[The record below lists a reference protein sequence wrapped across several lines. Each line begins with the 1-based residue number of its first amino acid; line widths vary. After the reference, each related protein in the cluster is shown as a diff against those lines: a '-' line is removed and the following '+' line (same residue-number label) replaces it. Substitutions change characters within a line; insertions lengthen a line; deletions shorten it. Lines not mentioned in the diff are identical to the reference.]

1 MTRSGG
7 VCVGAFMDTT
17 LSSLG
22 TRFAADAGTLAELIS
37 SLQRR
42 GYQVVG
48 PTVRNGAI
56 VYDTVESVEDLPAG
70 WTDEQAPGRYRLK
83 QRSDRALFGYT
94 LSPQSWK
101 RFLHPP
107 QVRLFKAEREGG
119 GFRVLEN
126 GDGAAPR
133 YALLGVRACELAAIT
148 LQDRVLLGDRYV
160 DPTYKRR
167 REETFL
173 VAVQCTQASSSC
185 FCTSMGTGPRTT
197 GGFDISLTEAV
208 DGDSVAY
215 VMEAGTE
222 RGAEVLEELDLK
234 EAPPKRIKQAEAA
247 VQRAAA
253 MVKRR
258 METDGIRESLYQA
271 FEHPRW
277 DEVAGRCLSCANCT
291 MACPTCFCSTVEDT
305 SDVEGN
311 VAERWRR
318 WDSCFVQSFS
328 YIHGGSIR
336 MSGRSRYRQWLTHKL
351 AAWIDQ
357 FGTSGCVGCGRC
369 ITWCPAG
376 IEITEEVA
384 AIRGGKTAVV
394 QGETIR

>member
-1 MTRSGG
+1 MTRSRG
-7 VCVGAFMDTT
+7 VCVGAFMATT
-17 LSSLG
+17 LPSLE
-22 TRFAADAGTLAELIS
+22 TRFAAGAGTPAELIS

-48 PTVRNGAI
+48 PTVRDGAI
-56 VYDTVESVEDLPAG
+56 VYDTVESIEELPAG
-70 WTDEQAPGRYRLK
+70 WTDEQEPGRYRLK
-83 QRSDRALFGYT
+83 QRGDRALFGYT
-94 LSPQSWK
+94 LSPHSWK

-107 QVRLFKAEREGG
+107 LVRLFRAERESS
-119 GFRVLEN
+119 GFRILEN
-126 GDGAAPR
+126 GDGAAPK
-133 YALLGVRACELAAIT
+133 YALLGVRACELAAIA
-148 LQDRVLLGDRYV
+148 LQDRVLLEDRYA
-160 DPTYKRR
+160 DPAYRSR

-185 FCTSMGTGPRTT
+185 FCTSMGTGPEVA
-197 GGFDISLTEAV
+197 GGFDVLLTEVA
-208 DGDSVAY
+208 DGESISY
-215 VMEAGTE
+215 VVQAGSE
-222 RGAEVLEELDLK
+222 RGAEVLGEMDLK
-234 EAPPKRIKQAEAA
+234 EAPARRIKQAEAA

-258 METDGIRESLYQA
+258 MDTAGIRESLYQA

-305 SDVEGN
+305 SDVTGN
-311 VAERWRR
+311 TAERWRR

-328 YIHGGSIR
+328 YIHGGSVR

-369 ITWCPAG
+369 ITWCPVG
-376 IEITEEVA
+376 IEITEEVNSICAKA
-384 AIRGGKTAVV
+384 AR
-394 QGETIR
+394 